1 MRMFCT
7 NINAELTEHLS
18 TETIL
23 RKHALNSMFK
33 NACREAFEH
42 LTSRRKR
49 RAALI
54 AGMAEVGLIRQLFSC
69 KLNFFRINNN
79 DKITRINM
87 RCIRRL
93 IFTAKDLGNLY
104 CETANRLTFSVYNIP
119 FAFDIG
125 CVRYESRLDAYQ
137 FLLGKFA
144 NYQAGKG
151 FHDLPDELLGER
163 YY

>member
-1 MRMFCT
+1 
-7 NINAELTEHLS
+7 
-18 TETIL
+18 
-23 RKHALNSMFK
+23 
-33 NACREAFEH
+33 
-42 LTSRRKR
+42 
-49 RAALI
+49 
-54 AGMAEVGLIRQLFSC
+54 MAEVGLIRQLFSC

-125 CVRYESRLDAYQ
+125 CVRHERRLHASFPPSISQ
-137 FLLGKFA
+137 FHIMAMLLCVPPGLMET
-144 NYQAGKG
+144 QA
-151 FHDLPDELLGER
+151 R
-163 YY
+163 NIT